1 MIAPT
6 CLFLVQIKLISIKS
20 CQDLQQPP
28 SLTEKRYFG
37 GHNHSQKFN
46 NFFDSQNLE
55 DFYQKT
61 GQFLPAVDVSK
72 WNQQNLIPF
81 QRGKRFWFGV
91 NGPTTDMSRTK
102 ILRRDHNSM
111 INKVDPRDTEWLAK
125 MGLLDLPMGYI
136 GTNHPEYYVGK
147 RDVDYDA
154 VRNWMKEAGPKVA
167 DFIKL
172 FDFDWDHT

>member
-81 QRGKRFWFGV
+81 QHSCTKPC
-91 NGPTTDMSRTK
+91 GP
-102 ILRRDHNSM
+102 
-111 INKVDPRDTEWLAK
+111 
-125 MGLLDLPMGYI
+125 GG
-136 GTNHPEYYVGK
+136 
-147 RDVDYDA
+147 
-154 VRNWMKEAGPKVA
+154 
-167 DFIKL
+167 
-172 FDFDWDHT
+172 